1 MSVLAKI
8 CGITDESAMRA
19 AVING
24 ANFVGLVFYPPS
36 PRSLDAM
43 SASRLVSLVPPS
55 ITKVGLFVNPINN
68 QLNSV
73 LNDVSLDLIQL
84 HGEETP
90 ERCNE
95 IRKIFGLPVM
105 KVIKVSNIYD
115 IEGVSDYYEAVDW
128 LMFDAKAPD
137 SMDNALPG
145 GNALKFDWNLL
156 AGRNWSL
163 PWMLAGGLNAEN
175 VGTAVAES
183 GAMIVDVSS
192 GVESSLGEKDPLEI
206 ERFMQAVLSL

>member
-156 AGRNWSL
+156 AGRKWSL

-192 GVESSLGEKDPLEI
+192 GVESSPGEKDPLEI

>member
-156 AGRNWSL
+156 AGRNWPL

>member
-105 KVIKVSNIYD
+105 KVIKVSNIND

-192 GVESSLGEKDPLEI
+192 GVESSPGEKDPLEI

>member
-90 ERCNE
+90 ERCN
-95 IRKIFGLPVM
+95 G
-105 KVIKVSNIYD
+105 
-115 IEGVSDYYEAVDW
+115 
-128 LMFDAKAPD
+128 
-137 SMDNALPG
+137 
-145 GNALKFDWNLL
+145 
-156 AGRNWSL
+156 
-163 PWMLAGGLNAEN
+163 
-175 VGTAVAES
+175 
-183 GAMIVDVSS
+183 
-192 GVESSLGEKDPLEI
+192 
-206 ERFMQAVLSL
+206 

>member
-192 GVESSLGEKDPLEI
+192 GVESSPGEKDPLEI

>member
-156 AGRNWSL
+156 AGRNWPL

-192 GVESSLGEKDPLEI
+192 GVESSPGEKDPLEI

>member
-1 MSVLAKI
+1 MVGCQSETIKIGTLLDKTGDLGNYGPPMEVGADLA
-8 CGITDESAMRA
+8 ITLLTDAGVDIVKVPGDS
-19 AVING
+19 G
-24 ANFVGLVFYPPS
+24 TANQKS
-36 PRSLDAM
+36 IAE
-43 SASRLVSLVPPS
+43 ATRL
-55 ITKVGLFVNPINN
+55 I
-68 QLNSV
+68 
-73 LNDVSLDLIQL
+73 
-84 HGEETP
+84 
-90 ERCNE
+90 
-95 IRKIFGLPVM
+95 
-105 KVIKVSNIYD
+105 D

-192 GVESSLGEKDPLEI
+192 GVESSPGEKDPLEI

>member
-175 VGTAVAES
+175 VGTAVA
-183 GAMIVDVSS
+183 
-192 GVESSLGEKDPLEI
+192 
-206 ERFMQAVLSL
+206 

>member
-192 GVESSLGEKDPLEI
+192 GVESSPGEKEPLEI

>member
-19 AVING
+19 AVKNG

-43 SASRLVSLVPPS
+43 SASRLVSLVPRS

-115 IEGVSDYYEAVDW
+115 IEGVSDYYEAADW

-192 GVESSLGEKDPLEI
+192 GVESSPGEKDPLEI

>member
-55 ITKVGLFVNPINN
+55 ISKVGLFVNPINN

-192 GVESSLGEKDPLEI
+192 GVESSPGEKDPLEI

>member
-8 CGITDESAMRA
+8 CGITDKPAMLA
-19 AVING
+19 AVTNG
-24 ANFVGLVFYPPS
+24 ASFVGLVFYPPS
-36 PRSLDAM
+36 PRSLDVI
-43 SASRLVSLVPPS
+43 SAARLASLVPPD
-55 ITKVGLFVNPINN
+55 IKKVGLFVNPVNN
-68 QLNSV
+68 QLNKV
-73 LNDVSLDLIQL
+73 LNDVSLDLVQL

-90 ERCNE
+90 SRCNE
-95 IRKIFGLPVM
+95 IRKRFGLPIM
-105 KVIKVSNIYD
+105 KVIKVSDIYD
-115 IEGVSDYYEAVDW
+115 IEDAGDYNEVADW

-156 AGRNWSL
+156 AGRKWSL

-183 GAMIVDVSS
+183 DALIVDVSS
-192 GVESSLGEKDPLEI
+192 GVESSPGEKDPLEI
-206 ERFMQAVLSL
+206 ERFMQAVFSL